1 MIISRTPLR
10 MSFVGGGSDIPD
22 FYREYGGAVISTAI
36 NKYVYVTL
44 NRKFDNGIRIA
55 YSKTEEVDCV
65 AQIEHKLVRA
75 AMNLL
80 ELSGGVEITT
90 VADIPSRGTG
100 LGSSSSFTVALL
112 QALYAYKNI
121 HVSGEKLG
129 YDACTIEIA
138 ICGEPIGKQDQ
149 YAAALGG
156 FNLIEF
162 LPNDQVVHSPVI
174 CQPKT
179 LKSIQS
185 HLLMLYTGL
194 TRSASDLLREQQN
207 DVKADAAKRD
217 NLKAMVKLVYDL
229 RNEVQRDNVDAF
241 GAILHEGWMLKK
253 SLTKGISS
261 SAIDDWYDTARA
273 NGAIGGK
280 ILGAGAGGFLLLY
293 APPENI
299 PPYVTRSRSC
309 VLCPSHLIHSAHES
323 FLSTDRILPL
333 QQRSHMMNVQSPSS
347 SYLSRLIRTL
357 ENVDCAASIR
367 VLRWWLMRGNAA
379 RRSLRLAMAVAR

>member
-10 MSFVGGGSDIPD
+10 MSFVGGGSDMPD
-22 FYREYGGAVISTAI
+22 FYREHGGAVISTAI
-36 NKYVYVTL
+36 DKYVYVTL
-44 NRKFDNGIRIA
+44 NRKFDQGIRIA
-55 YSKTEEVDCV
+55 YSKTEEVESV

-75 AMNLL
+75 AMNYLDVP
-80 ELSGGVEITT
+80 GGIEITT
-90 VADIPSRGTG
+90 IADIPSRGTG

-112 QALYAYKNI
+112 QALYAFKNT

-129 YDACTIEIA
+129 SDACKIEID

-162 LPNDQVVHSPVI
+162 RPDERVVHSPVI

-179 LKSIQS
+179 LRTLQS

-194 TRSASDLLREQQN
+194 TRSASDLLREQAS

-217 NLKAMVKLVYDL
+217 SLKAMVKLAYTL
-229 RNEVQRDNVDAF
+229 RDEVQNDNADAF
-241 GAILHEGWMLKK
+241 GEILHEGWMLKK

-261 SAIDDWYDTARA
+261 SSIDDWYDTARA
-273 NGAIGGK
+273 HGAIGGK

-293 APPENI
+293 APPDRHAAISHALPQLRPI
-299 PPYVTRSRSC
+299 PFAFDPFGARVIFYHPT
-309 VLCPSHLIHSAHES
+309 ES
-323 FLSTDRILPL
+323 TPVSE
-333 QQRSHMMNVQSPSS
+333 SVS
-347 SYLSRLIRTL
+347 
-357 ENVDCAASIR
+357 
-367 VLRWWLMRGNAA
+367 
-379 RRSLRLAMAVAR
+379 